1 MIYILV
7 PTYARV
13 EETKKFLGS
22 IQDSIKQEYL
32 VLVIDD
38 HPDKITYKSIEQ
50 NEQIKVF
57 PSEREIWW
65 VGSINFGIQTLF
77 EKYNLE
83 DDDIVVFANNDV
95 QIDKDSFELL
105 HDEIKKDKNQIVHPR
120 TFDQDDVEAS
130 SGTKI
135 LSLFPYITNHPKNFQ
150 EEKKTYRYG
159 DG

>member
-105 HDEIKKDKNQIVHPR
+105 HDEIKKDKNHRSIMQVVLEDGLR
-120 TFDQDDVEAS
+120 SVFSDW
-130 SGTKI
+130 
-135 LSLFPYITNHPKNFQ
+135 KNIPDSN
-150 EEKKTYRYG
+150 RR
-159 DG
+159 